1 MPPMKSDATTQG
13 VQVQAVSQFIS
24 ERSSQEEG
32 YFFFGYRIRITNVG
46 SAQPVQLISR
56 HWVITDGNGSK
67 QEVRGPG
74 VVGRQPRLCQGEA
87 FEYSSFCP
95 LGTPVGSMHGS
106 YKMVGDDGE
115 EFDAVVAPFT
125 LAVPNVLN

>member
-1 MPPMKSDATTQG
+1 MKSEATTRG
-13 VQVQAVSQFIS
+13 VQIQAVSQFIP
-24 ERSSQEEG
+24 ERSNPDES
-32 YFFFGYRIRITNVG
+32 YYFFGYRIRITNVG
-46 SAQPVQLISR
+46 NAQPVQLLSR
-56 HWVITDGNGSK
+56 HWVITDGNGEV

-74 VVGRQPRLCQGEA
+74 VVGRQPRLTEGDT

-95 LGTPVGSMHGS
+95 LGTPVGSMQGM

-125 LAVPNVLN
+125 LAIPNFLN